1 MDDDTPPTRRGNVL
15 PFQPAERKK
24 NSGACAATTADRP
37 DNGPSPEESLRMMR
51 AFLGIKNRKSRQD
64 LIDLIEGVSQARVP
78 APEPANK

>member
-1 MDDDTPPTRRGNVL
+1 MDDTPPARRGNVL
-15 PFQPAERKK
+15 PFEPGERKK
-24 NSGACAATTADRP
+24 KTPGAGAPTTADWA

-51 AFLGIKNRKSRQD
+51 AFLGIKNRKSRQN